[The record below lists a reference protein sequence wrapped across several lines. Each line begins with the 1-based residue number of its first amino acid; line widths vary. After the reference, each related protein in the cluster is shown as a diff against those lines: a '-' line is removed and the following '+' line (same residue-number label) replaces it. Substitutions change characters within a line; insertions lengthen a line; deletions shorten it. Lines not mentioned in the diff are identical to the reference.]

1 MGDVMIVLQAAGIGK
16 TLAGR
21 PILDNINMMLEA
33 GDKAGL
39 VGANGSG
46 KTTLLKCLSGQLEA
60 EQGHVMLGKH
70 QQLGYLEQLPPRD
83 AGETVWNVVMESFSD
98 LLDIRQHLSELE
110 HAISSGSGD
119 VDVLL
124 KQYSH
129 LQDEYHDRNG
139 YACETMARRIL
150 AGLGIDPTQYDLP
163 LGVLSGGQKTR
174 LDLARLLASSPS
186 VLLLDEPTNHLDINA
201 VEWLE
206 DYLNDYSGT
215 VLVVSHDRRFL
226 DRVVNRVFE
235 LRNHKLRSFEGNYSA
250 YIIKAKAQ
258 DQAQLKAFEKQQE
271 QIRETEAYI
280 ERYRSG
286 IKARQARGRQSQLN
300 RLERVDR
307 PAQEIRQHNW
317 KLHSRHASGE
327 IVVELQE
334 VSKGYDG
341 KDLFSGVNLLIRR
354 GERVALL
361 GPNGCGKTTLLKL
374 ITSEIAPDKG
384 TIRLGSGVK
393 PGYFSQGYENLGEQR
408 TLLEEMVYDCDLTV
422 QEARDKLALMDF
434 RGEIVNQRVGELSGG
449 EKGRLA
455 ILKLI
460 CSEANLLLLDEPTNH
475 LDISGREA
483 LEEMLGGYEGTILLV
498 SHDRYFID
506 RIAERTLV
514 FANGSIIDYP
524 GNYSYYREK
533 VFEQGEKTNQCKPA
547 TASSQQQF
555 RMQQKELERNRRR
568 LERKVHDLEEAIERL
583 EQRQTELEEILADPE
598 IYKDQSQT
606 ALYIKELEETQKTL
620 LSSYQEWTIAQE
632 TWEELTDNGGE
643 SNK

>member
-1 MGDVMIVLQAAGIGK
+1 MIVLQAAGLGK
-16 TLAGR
+16 ILAGR
-21 PILDNINMMLEA
+21 PILDNINMILEA

-46 KTTLLKCLSGQLEA
+46 KTTLLKCLSGQLEP
-60 EQGHVMLGKH
+60 EQGHVMLGRH

-98 LLDIRQHLSELE
+98 LLDIRQRLSELE
-110 HAISSGSGD
+110 QAISSGSGD

-124 KQYSH
+124 KQYSQ

-150 AGLGIDPTQYDLP
+150 AGLGIDPSQYDLR
-163 LGVLSGGQKTR
+163 LGMLSGGQKTR
-174 LDLARLLASSPS
+174 LDLARLLALSPS
-186 VLLLDEPTNHLDINA
+186 ILLLDEPTNHLDIDA

-226 DRVVNRVFE
+226 DRVVNRIFE
-235 LRNHKLRSFEGNYSA
+235 LRDRRLRSFAGNYSA
-250 YIIKAKAQ
+250 YTVKAKAQ
-258 DQAQLKAFEKQQE
+258 DQAQLKAYEKQQE
-271 QIRETEAYI
+271 QIRQTEAYI

-300 RLERVDR
+300 RLQRVEKPVQEMR
-307 PAQEIRQHNW
+307 PHKW
-317 KLHSRHASGE
+317 KMHSRQASSE
-327 IVVELQE
+327 MVVELQQ
-334 VSKGYDG
+334 VSKDYDG
-341 KDLFSGVNLLIRR
+341 KDLFSGVDLLIRR
-354 GERVALL
+354 GERVALF

-374 ITSEIAPDKG
+374 ISADVTPDQG
-384 TIRLGSGVK
+384 TVRLGSGVE
-393 PGYFSQGYENLGEQR
+393 PGYFAQGYENLAEQR
-408 TLLEEMVYDCDLTV
+408 TLLEEMVYSCDLNL
-422 QEARDKLALMDF
+422 QEARDKLALMHF
-434 RGEIVNQRVGELSGG
+434 RGETVNQRVGDLSGG

-483 LEEMLGGYEGTILLV
+483 LEEMLEGYEGTIILV

-514 FANGSIIDYP
+514 FANGSLIDYP

-533 VFEQGEKTNQCKPA
+533 LFQQGGTTQQCQPA

-555 RMQQKELERNRRR
+555 RMQQKELQRNRRR
-568 LERKVHDLEEAIERL
+568 LERRLVELEEAIEGL
-583 EQRQTELEEILADPE
+583 EQRQSELAEILADPE
-598 IYKDQSQT
+598 IYQDQGQT

-620 LSSYQEWTIAQE
+620 LSYYQEWTTAQE
-632 TWEELTDNGGE
+632 SWEELADMGGDN
-643 SNK
+643 NK